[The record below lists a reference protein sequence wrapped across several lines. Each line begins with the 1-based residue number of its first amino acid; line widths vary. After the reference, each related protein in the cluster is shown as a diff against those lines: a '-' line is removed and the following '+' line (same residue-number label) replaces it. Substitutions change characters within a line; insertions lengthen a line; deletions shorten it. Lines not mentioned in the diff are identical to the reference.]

1 MRSSIPVL
9 LLATLL
15 AGAPAG
21 NAEARKPDREQPME
35 VRSDRQ
41 SGGLGED
48 DTLVLTG
55 NVEIRQGSLAIAADR
70 ATVERRDGEIAR
82 IVLDGTPVR
91 MSQLTGRGE
100 PVDAR
105 AARVTYTPG
114 AEDLLLSGQAVVTQ
128 PRGTLEAETIRYN
141 LDTGAI
147 DSGGDGNRVRM
158 TIQPRTAAARP

>member
-1 MRSSIPVL
+1 VTLLPVL
-9 LLATLL
+9 LAS
-15 AGAPAG
+15 GV
-21 NAEARKPDREQPME
+21 EARQVDREQPMA
-35 VRSDRQ
+35 VNADRQ

-55 NVEIRQGSLAIAADR
+55 NVEIRQGSLNILAAR
-70 ATVERRDGEIAR
+70 ATVERSDGEIAR
-82 IVLDGTPVR
+82 IVLDGQPVR
-91 MSQLTGRGE
+91 MTQLTERGE

-105 AARVTYTPG
+105 ATRVIYTPG
-114 AEDLLLSGQAVVTQ
+114 AETLLLSGQASVTQ

-158 TIQPRTAAARP
+158 TIQPRAAATRP